1 MPQENNQHPVTD
13 KALNR
18 LLVGSV
24 LSILACLIALCST
37 TFCWFTDTVK
47 QEPSYIQAAS
57 QCLLSI
63 TVVDGENVPLSDIEE
78 GVTLSAGVTYQVT
91 LILPKDSSSG
101 YCQMQIGDRIYRSE
115 YIPRHD
121 EDTPKTLTYLVKASE
136 DAEVKFLVHWGLYS
150 ADADVLA
157 NELLEI

>member
-1 MPQENNQHPVTD
+1 MFHESEQPVTD

-57 QCLLSI
+57 QCRLEI
-63 TVVDGENVPLSDIEE
+63 VVDDNGTPLSDIEN
-78 GVTLSAGVTYQVT
+78 GVTLEAGVTYKVT

-136 DAEVKFLVHWGLYS
+136 DTEVKFLVHWGLYS